1 MPTEPVDPD
10 IDLHV
15 PAQRQELART
25 HGGVLAV
32 IALGG
37 GLGGLARYGVGLL
50 VPGPWGTLLVNVVG
64 GALIGVLMVL
74 ITERWRAHPLA
85 RPFLGVG
92 VLGGFTTFSTYT
104 DDFRRLL
111 APGGVPVAFGY
122 LVLTLVAAVA
132 ATALAV
138 AVTRRAVA

>member
-1 MPTEPVDPD
+1 MPTDPVDPD
-10 IDLHV
+10 VDLHV

-50 VPGPWGTLLVNVVG
+50 LPGVWSTMAVNVAG

-74 ITERWRAHPLA
+74 ITEKWQAHPLA

-92 VLGGFTTFSTYT
+92 VLGGFTTFSSYT
-104 DDFRRLL
+104 NDFRHLL
-111 APGGVPVAFGY
+111 APGGVLEAFAY
-122 LVLTLVAAVA
+122 LVVTLVAAVG

-138 AVTRRAVA
+138 ALTRRAVA

>member
-1 MPTEPVDPD
+1 MRTERGV
-10 IDLHV
+10 
-15 PAQRQELART
+15 
-25 HGGVLAV
+25 VLAV

-37 GLGGLARYGVGLL
+37 GLGGLARYGVGLV
-50 VPGPWGTLLVNVVG
+50 VPGVWGTLLVNVVG

-74 ITERWRAHPLA
+74 VVDAHPLV

-111 APGGVPVAFGY
+111 VPGGVPVAFGY
-122 LVLTLVAAVA
+122 LVLTPVAAVA

-138 AVTRRAVA
+138 AATRRAVR